1 METIT
6 NRKELFQI
14 LKRLYQEHIKRY
26 LKYIFISLFFSILVA
41 ASTSATAYLLD
52 PAVKKIFI
60 DKDKTL
66 AFLIP
71 LAIVVAFS
79 TKGISLY
86 IARVCIIKVGAR
98 IAGEFQKRISKNV
111 LETDIETLDNRHS
124 GKYIGNVMYDAGTV
138 QSLVSTGV
146 LNIMKDSFTI
156 ITLVGLMFYQNWK
169 LASFAMI
176 MMPLAAFIAKSL
188 GKRIGKITSQ
198 ASVQTGVFMT
208 FLTEIIKGS
217 RMIRIYQRE
226 NIEQKNAD
234 KNINILVDRNI
245 KTMNILIRAT
255 PIMEIL
261 TGFMIAGFIYYAGIL
276 ISSGELEVNNFFSFL
291 AAMMLAYQPI
301 RSLATIN
308 MTVFQGATAAKRLF
322 SVIDQPILIKNDES
336 LPELKTKNCNIAY
349 KNISFA
355 Y

>member
-146 LNIMKDSFTI
+146 L
-156 ITLVGLMFYQNWK
+156 
-169 LASFAMI
+169 
-176 MMPLAAFIAKSL
+176 
-188 GKRIGKITSQ
+188 
-198 ASVQTGVFMT
+198 
-208 FLTEIIKGS
+208 
-217 RMIRIYQRE
+217 
-226 NIEQKNAD
+226 
-234 KNINILVDRNI
+234 IL
-245 KTMNILIRAT
+245 
-255 PIMEIL
+255 
-261 TGFMIAGFIYYAGIL
+261 
-276 ISSGELEVNNFFSFL
+276 
-291 AAMMLAYQPI
+291 
-301 RSLATIN
+301 
-308 MTVFQGATAAKRLF
+308 
-322 SVIDQPILIKNDES
+322 
-336 LPELKTKNCNIAY
+336 
-349 KNISFA
+349 
-355 Y
+355 